1 MSPQLL
7 AMALPPVLG
16 LFILGIG
23 NGFLS
28 SLITLRLDAAGESP
42 VVIGWVSGAYFIGLG
57 LGALFN
63 DRLLLAI
70 GHIRA
75 TNPFE
80 WESLISLRYG

>member
-28 SLITLRLDAAGESP
+28 SLITLRLDAAT
-42 VVIGWVSGAYFIGLG
+42 
-57 LGALFN
+57 
-63 DRLLLAI
+63 RL
-70 GHIRA
+70 RA
-75 TNPFE
+75 
-80 WESLISLRYG
+80 R